1 MTIAK
6 IELDVFIDS
15 GYHIKETNANIDF
28 QLEFIKR
35 TEDLKENV
43 KEINLHDKIPQN
55 NQSKSRLN
63 ANPAENNSDNKTL
76 VFEGNGKYE
85 ENSELLTKCKK
96 RNTQN
101 DSAKVIQKDMSLVM
115 MSLKR
120 ELKRKFK
127 QDSHKRK
134 L

>member
-28 QLEFIKR
+28 QLEFTKR
-35 TEDLKENV
+35 NEDLKENV
-43 KEINLHDKIPQN
+43 KEIDLHDKIPQN

-101 DSAKVIQKDMSLVM
+101 DSARVVQKDISLVM

>member
-28 QLEFIKR
+28 QLEFTKR

-43 KEINLHDKIPQN
+43 KEIDLHDKIPQN

-127 QDSHKRK
+127 QDSHKHK